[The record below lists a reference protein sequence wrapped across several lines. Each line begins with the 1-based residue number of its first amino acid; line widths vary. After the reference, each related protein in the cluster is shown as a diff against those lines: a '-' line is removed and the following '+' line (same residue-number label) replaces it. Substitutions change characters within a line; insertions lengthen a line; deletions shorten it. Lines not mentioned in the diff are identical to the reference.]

1 MSDSGQLE
9 RLEHELVELEAGV
22 FDRGRDELRPR
33 MDDLITRIAAL
44 SATVDAQADGARLR
58 SDLVEA
64 APSWHQRKREEQ
76 LQREWERWRY
86 QRSKLPREKRGRMM
100 SPGQRECRYCGRFF
114 EPSTLR
120 QRYCTDSHRKMAH
133 KSRAA

>member
-9 RLEHELVELEAGV
+9 RLEYELVELEAGV

-33 MDDLITRIAAL
+33 MDDLIARIAEL
-44 SATVDAQADGARLR
+44 SATVDAQADSETQER
-58 SDLVEA
+58 SREA

-120 QRYCTDSHRKMAH
+120 QRYCADSHRKMAH